1 MINSSYTR
9 CPVAKLVNKHLDKRD
24 KGCTK
29 SNLKD
34 NKKESLKYKVYKEV
48 IYVICTILKREN
60 QDFRFQPHC
69 SQQTVQYISDKM
81 FLAMSA

>member
-24 KGCTK
+24 EGCTK

-34 NKKESLKYKVYKEV
+34 KKKEMPQIQSLKMYY
-48 IYVICTILKREN
+48 Y
-60 QDFRFQPHC
+60 F
-69 SQQTVQYISDKM
+69 
-81 FLAMSA
+81 